1 MKLGE
6 RLLKYQWVTLSI
18 IFLTAGIPLTG
29 WIAGILMAFITLRLG
44 VMPGVRA
51 LIAGLLPI
59 FILNFIVSPYFYEA
73 TVNFGVGIVNL
84 LLHLPALFIMAVVL
98 YSRTS
103 LQASLVSGAVY
114 YGLLVIFLQLTH
126 LLPTPELLMD
136 TIGTHLEQAMVASS
150 TDENANP
157 EMIQESKEM
166 VHDFITFMSYG
177 WIALLYLGDSIL
189 LFIARSWQARLF
201 NPRGFHQEF
210 THLRYNLPVLIVA
223 LAIALTLPYNEHMFF
238 WIAVCGGIAS
248 MLLLFPGIGLIHWYV
263 EFKKKSVFWLILFYV
278 LFLLNMLLPIII
290 AISLTIVNTFVDVR
304 QRIQKK
310 S

>member
-6 RLLKYQWVTLSI
+6 RLLKYQWVMIAI
-18 IFLTAGIPLTG
+18 IFITAGFPLTG

-44 VMPGVRA
+44 IASGVRA
-51 LIAGLLPI
+51 LLAGLLPI
-59 FILNFIVSPYFYEA
+59 FILNFIVSPYFYQVP
-73 TVNFGVGIVNL
+73 VNFETGLVNL

-114 YGLLVIFLQLTH
+114 YGLLVIFLQLMH

-136 TIGTHLEQAMVASS
+136 TIGVHLEEAIVASS
-150 TDENANP
+150 SDQSADP
-157 EMIQESKEM
+157 EMIQASKEM
-166 VHDFITFMSYG
+166 VRDFIAFMSYG
-177 WIALLYLGDSIL
+177 WIALLYLGDCIL

-201 NPRGFHQEF
+201 NPRGFHNEF
-210 THLRYNLPVLIVA
+210 TQLRYNFPVLIVA
-223 LAIALTLPYNEHMFF
+223 LAIALTLPYNEHMLF

-263 EFKKKSVFWLILFYV
+263 EFKKKSIFWLILFYIS
-278 LFLLNMLLPIII
+278 FLLNMLLPIII

-304 QRIQKK
+304 QRIQKT